1 MGHDVEMPETT
12 SRYLWILR
20 HAKAERAPLEA
31 AQDRDRPLTARG
43 RRDAEALGEQL
54 AVKPPSL
61 GMDDGVPRP
70 ELIVCSAAVR
80 TQETAVLVAAPRE
93 GGLRVDSYRS
103 LYGTGTDVVLRYVRG
118 VDESVTSLAV
128 VGHNPTMMELVWQL
142 LFDAG
147 ERARLEAHGFPT
159 CALAVLAVGAASWE
173 DVGTGSARLAG
184 LFRPPY

>member
-1 MGHDVEMPETT
+1 MPETAS
-12 SRYLWILR
+12 SRYLWIIR

-43 RRDAEALGEQL
+43 RRDAEALGKRL
-54 AVKPPSL
+54 AAKPPSL
-61 GMDDGVPRP
+61 GVDDGAPRP

-80 TQETAVLVAAPRE
+80 TQETASLVAAPRD
-93 GGLRVDSYRS
+93 GGLRVDAYRS
-103 LYGTGTDVVLRYVRG
+103 LYGAGADVVLRFVRG
-118 VDESVTSLAV
+118 VDQAVTSLAV
-128 VGHNPTMMELVWQL
+128 VGHNPTMMELVWEL

-147 ERARLEAHGFPT
+147 ERARLETHGFPT

-173 DVGTGSARLAG
+173 DVGAGSARLAG